1 MAAHNHREETGHSTW
16 TKEVARAIARK
27 VELSGEKPVATVAL
41 PPTPPPAPPPPDRRL
56 SRRAMCLG
64 KIGHRSAPAAQ
75 LAIDNCPFDKEFL
88 NVYRCLYCG
97 KWHVGH
103 LIKPDSRTASTLSGF
118 APNSERAEIM
128 QFLIRK

>member
-1 MAAHNHREETGHSTW
+1 MGKLSIIAGCLECCGSTPCWRGNGATLAAHNHREATGHSTW
-16 TKEVARAIARK
+16 MKVVERAVARQ
-27 VELSGEKPVATVAL
+27 VELPEEKPVATV
-41 PPTPPPAPPPPDRRL
+41 PPPPPAPPPADRRL
-56 SRRAMCLG
+56 SRRSMCLG

-103 LIKPDSRTASTLSGF
+103 LIKPGTR
-118 APNSERAEIM
+118 R
-128 QFLIRK
+128 

>member
-1 MAAHNHREETGHSTW
+1 MHAHNHREATGHNVW
-16 TKEVARAIARK
+16 TKEVKQAVARK
-27 VELSGEKPVATVAL
+27 TELSVEKPVQAV
-41 PPTPPPAPPPPDRRL
+41 APPPPPSDPPPPPSANPRL

-103 LIKPDSRTASTLSGF
+103 LIKPGWVSTS
-118 APNSERAEIM
+118 PR
-128 QFLIRK
+128 